1 VTRKTKIN
9 ILRKN
14 ELSRAIGN
22 VWKTT
27 MVFKY
32 SHGLKLAEGLKGSK
46 CPDHAIDIEKQYS
59 LKKY

>member
-14 ELSRAIGN
+14 VLSRAIGY
-22 VWKTT
+22 VWKITT
-27 MVFKY
+27 QYKY
-32 SHGLKLAEGLKGSK
+32 SHGLRLAEGLKGSK
-46 CPDHAIDIEKQYS
+46 CPDHAIDNKKPFS

>member
-1 VTRKTKIN
+1 
-9 ILRKN
+9 
-14 ELSRAIGN
+14 
-22 VWKTT
+22 

-32 SHGLKLAEGLKGSK
+32 SPGLKLAEGLKGSK